1 MSEHKICYDGIKL
14 RKIEKEESEEGSL
27 IRLESKCALL
37 IESLRVCKP
46 LVEYIHFPTDIL
58 ARKLEALVES
68 LNSIDT
74 IISKYITCIDELY
87 ETDFKNELYETDLS
101 DEEIKYATEIVISVN
116 KPNIWHLI
124 NWYENLL
131 HQVFSWLEYIQKA
144 TDRVDFENRFDEF
157 GNEITRFVCFAIC
170 KTIPLVTNSEKLIY
184 LSKKL
189 QCETRILAKT
199 LIKVHKLL
207 CKMFP

>member
-87 ETDFKNELYETDLS
+87 ETDFRNELYETDLS

-124 NWYENLL
+124 NSFYHGLYKHVHVCHSL
-131 HQVFSWLEYIQKA
+131 QDIHSQKSPHLFPLPPEYFP
-144 TDRVDFENRFDEF
+144 VS
-157 GNEITRFVCFAIC
+157 
-170 KTIPLVTNSEKLIY
+170 PLPSDMSVSLPADKE
-184 LSKKL
+184 
-189 QCETRILAKT
+189 
-199 LIKVHKLL
+199 
-207 CKMFP
+207 